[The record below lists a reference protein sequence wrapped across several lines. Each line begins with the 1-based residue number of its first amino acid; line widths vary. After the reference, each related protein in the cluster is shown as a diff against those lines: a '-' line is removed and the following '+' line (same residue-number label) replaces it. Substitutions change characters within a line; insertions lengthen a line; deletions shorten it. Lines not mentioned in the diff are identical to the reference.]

1 MKTPEEMK
9 EYFRSMPK
17 KKTENNPYWK
27 FVTDPQCADKQ
38 YISAIIAGNETAPV
52 DIKAS
57 IPTLKMVRQF
67 FRNFYESFHSE
78 AQVLCVKPED
88 GEKLNKIGVPIL
100 GKGQIDSFDV
110 TVIVLPQDNHMG
122 TSVISEWFWQNRIIG
137 QGIMPIA
144 RIHSHHVLD
153 PYQSST
159 DYSTLNSGTLEMVL
173 GRIFE
178 EELHLCYWLDVPGT
192 DIKAKTF
199 LAQET
204 VFGNIMWISR
214 QFNGAGT
221 AVGQT
226 MVCE

>member
-1 MKTPEEMK
+1 
-9 EYFRSMPK
+9 
-17 KKTENNPYWK
+17 
-27 FVTDPQCADKQ
+27 
-38 YISAIIAGNETAPV
+38 
-52 DIKAS
+52 
-57 IPTLKMVRQF
+57 
-67 FRNFYESFHSE
+67 
-78 AQVLCVKPED
+78 
-88 GEKLNKIGVPIL
+88 
-100 GKGQIDSFDV
+100 
-110 TVIVLPQDNHMG
+110 MG